1 MDDTYGDDFDFLP
14 DGIDGENPPLNNG
27 NPVRFY
33 KKHQKAAEL
42 VLNHGVDEK
51 TALMLAVGK
60 VPDSATL
67 CRFREKVSK
76 YSLARPALQKLA
88 SKAVQDTLQGKVVEI
103 EAVKILAN
111 GDKVPY
117 TEKIVPSYTNKLAA
131 AAMVTDRTEP
141 IVRQNMNLNVNV
153 DIAPVDLSR
162 YRNR

>member
-1 MDDTYGDDFDFLP
+1 MNDYDFLP
-14 DGIDGENPPLNNG
+14 DSIDTQESVNLVTE
-27 NPVRFY
+27 PVRFY

-42 VLNHGVDEK
+42 VINHGVDEK

-76 YSLARPALQKLA
+76 YSLSRPALQKLA

-103 EAVKILAN
+103 DAVKILAN
-111 GDKVPY
+111 GQKVPY

-131 AAMVTDRTEP
+131 AAMVADRTEP
-141 IVRQNMNLNVNV
+141 IVRQNMNMNVNV